1 MKAYNTN
8 KNSSLDK
15 APNKLSHTTEKK
27 INYTLY
33 QSPDYM
39 KLWRNR
45 EKNIDGVIKCLLGV
59 IETITDK
66 FVKNT

>member
-1 MKAYNTN
+1 MPQLQVYEGLQHKE
-8 KNSSLDK
+8 NSSLDK
-15 APNKLSHTTEKK
+15 TPNKLSHTTEKK
-27 INYTLY
+27 NYTLY

-59 IETITDK
+59 I
-66 FVKNT
+66 

>member
-1 MKAYNTN
+1 
-8 KNSSLDK
+8 
-15 APNKLSHTTEKK
+15 
-27 INYTLY
+27 
-33 QSPDYM
+33 M